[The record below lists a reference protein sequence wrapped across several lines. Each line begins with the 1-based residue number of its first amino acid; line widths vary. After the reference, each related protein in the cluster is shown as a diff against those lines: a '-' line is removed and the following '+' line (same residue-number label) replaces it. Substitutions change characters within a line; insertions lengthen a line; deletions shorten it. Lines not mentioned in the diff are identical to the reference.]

1 MLKDILENDFEI
13 YLNLVFGKHLGEDSQ
28 YVNLPITDEL
38 KDELKAICKMH
49 IDRISNEYNQ
59 QFNIV
64 GGDDNV
70 IESYDMNTNLMGLAN
85 LGEIFTEENK
95 IYDIDDDEIK
105 NYSYYIIELTFEDK
119 TIYFVRKPF
128 KPQAIK
134 KGTILS
140 KNDRGRYKLINAVN
154 LIVFDLDIDF
164 VVTDKTYYIFQRKKF
179 ESSFDFSEVYNF
191 LVHQVLDNQALN
203 QGVED
208 FETLR
213 FDIESNLHLRRRVA
227 GLFNNEKTTLFLE
240 QREVT
245 MRIIK
250 DYELDLKF
258 EDDKL
263 LYEDKSQAKHIV
275 AFMQDAFYETFL
287 GKDTGTDTRR
297 N

>member
-1 MLKDILENDFEI
+1 MLTDILEKDFEI
-13 YLNLVFGKHLGEDSQ
+13 YLNLVFGEHLGKDSR
-28 YVNLPITDEL
+28 YVNLPITDGL
-38 KDELKAICKMH
+38 KDDLKGICKEYTN
-49 IDRISNEYNQ
+49 RIANESTQ

-64 GGDDNV
+64 GSDDNV
-70 IESYDMNTNLMGLAN
+70 IESYDMKTNLMGITN

-95 IYDIDDDEIK
+95 FYDVEDDEIK
-105 NYSYYIIELTFEDK
+105 NYNYYIIEVTFEEE
-119 TIYFVRKPF
+119 TIYFVRKPY
-128 KPQAIK
+128 KPKAIK

-140 KNDRGRYKLINAVN
+140 RNERGMYKLLNEVD
-154 LIVFDLDIDF
+154 LIAFDLEIDF
-164 VVTDKTYYIFQRKKF
+164 VVTNETHYIFKRKKF
-179 ESSFDFSEVYNF
+179 ESSFDLSDVYNY
-191 LVHQVLDNQALN
+191 LVHQVLDNQVLN
-203 QGVED
+203 EGVED

-213 FDIESNLHLRRRVA
+213 LDIESNSHLRRRVA
-227 GLFNNEKTTLFLE
+227 GLFNNTKTTLFLE

-245 MRIIK
+245 MRIIR